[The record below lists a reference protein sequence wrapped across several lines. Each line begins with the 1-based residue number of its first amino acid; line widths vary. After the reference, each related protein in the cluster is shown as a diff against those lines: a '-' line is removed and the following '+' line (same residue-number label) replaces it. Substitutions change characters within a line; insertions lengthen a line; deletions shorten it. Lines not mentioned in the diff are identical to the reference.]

1 MESLNYLLI
10 IGGSGDLGHALVESF
25 YNTKSLWRICVIDT
39 QEYEKADKNIIFNFK
54 DKFSSESVNKL
65 CIEIEKFSKYYDAIF
80 DVTRGFK
87 KGSIKSQDIF
97 AQSEE
102 MFSTNYYFSVL
113 GKKLIDHKCSC
124 SPSI

>member
-113 GKKLIDHKCSC
+113 GKKYIDHKCSC